1 MDPDD
6 VWRAIDAERLG
17 LACLLDTL
25 TTEQW
30 ESPSLCVGWRV
41 RDVAAHLTLAQT
53 GVPAAV
59 MALLRA
65 RGNLDRM
72 IHDTAVRQAR
82 LPAERYPALLRAM
95 VGSRKKAPGVSH
107 LEPLIDVLVHG
118 QDIAIPLRLDRRMP
132 APAAMVAAD
141 RVWPDL
147 YPFRARRRLGGIRF
161 AATDCCWSAGEGLAA
176 EGPIAAILLALTGR
190 PAAVS
195 QLSGPGV
202 RELESRLAVPLKRVS
217 C

>member
-1 MDPDD
+1 MPGPGKSGLLC
-6 VWRAIDAERLG
+6 RLG
-17 LACLLDTL
+17 DNGQAAEAALA
-25 TTEQW
+25 
-30 ESPSLCVGWRV
+30 
-41 RDVAAHLTLAQT
+41 
-53 GVPAAV
+53 VPDLGAAV
-59 MALLRA
+59 ASLEA
-65 RGNLDRM
+65 GGD
-72 IHDTAVRQAR
+72 VRWVWPSATQV
-82 LPAERYPALLRAM
+82 YPALLRAIL
-95 VGSRKKAPGVSH
+95 GSRKKAPGVSY

-132 APAAMVAAD
+132 APAAMAAAD

-202 RELESRLAVPLKRVS
+202 RELELRLAVPLKRVS

>member
-30 ESPSLCVGWRV
+30 ESPSLCAGWRV

-53 GVPAAV
+53 GGPAAA

-95 VGSRKKAPGVSH
+95 LGSRKKAPGVSY

-132 APAAMVAAD
+132 APAAMAAAD

-161 AATDCCWSAGEGLAA
+161 AATDCCWSAGEGLVA
-176 EGPIAAILLALTGR
+176 EGPIATILLALTGR
-190 PAAVS
+190 SAAVS

-202 RELESRLAVPLKRVS
+202 RELESRLAGPLKRVS